1 MVLVSSHRTQSPDNV
16 ALAFDRLGWVRV
28 VVHNDDNSYELV
40 GTAHRRPRTCP
51 VSAATASALI
61 DAGLPKV
68 VCLCPECTA

>member
-1 MVLVSSHRTQSPDNV
+1 VVLTSSARTQTPDNV

-28 VVHNDDNSYELV
+28 VVHDAETRYELV
-40 GTAHRRPRTCP
+40 GTAHHRPRTCP